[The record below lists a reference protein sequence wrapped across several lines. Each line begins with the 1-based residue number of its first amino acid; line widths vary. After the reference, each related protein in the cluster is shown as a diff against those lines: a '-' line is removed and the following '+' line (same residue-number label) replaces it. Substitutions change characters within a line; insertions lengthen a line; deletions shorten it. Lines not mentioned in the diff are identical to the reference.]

1 MGTSSFKI
9 NLSLCDAN
17 RPIAVKF
24 EKQERNK
31 ERKRKKEMRYYFR
44 LKIIS
49 TNTSDGLS
57 IILINQGL
65 VMSVT
70 EKRFA

>member
-1 MGTSSFKI
+1 M
-9 NLSLCDAN
+9 LN
-17 RPIAVKF
+17 RLIAVKF
-24 EKQERNK
+24 EKQQTNQRKK
-31 ERKRKKEMRYYFR
+31 ERKKKEMRYYFR

-49 TNTSDGLS
+49 TNISDVES

-65 VMSVT
+65 VTSVT

>member
-1 MGTSSFKI
+1 M
-9 NLSLCDAN
+9 LN

-24 EKQERNK
+24 EKQQTNQRKK
-31 ERKRKKEMRYYFR
+31 ERKKKEMRYYFR

-49 TNTSDGLS
+49 TNTSDIES

-65 VMSVT
+65 VTSVT

>member
-1 MGTSSFKI
+1 M
-9 NLSLCDAN
+9 LN

-24 EKQERNK
+24 EKQQTNQRKK
-31 ERKRKKEMRYYFR
+31 ERKKKEMRYYFR

-49 TNTSDGLS
+49 TNISDVES
-57 IILINQGL
+57 IIPINQGL
-65 VMSVT
+65 VTSVT

>member
-1 MGTSSFKI
+1 MP
-9 NLSLCDAN
+9 N

-24 EKQERNK
+24 EKQQTNQRKK
-31 ERKRKKEMRYYFR
+31 ERKKKEMRYYFR

-49 TNTSDGLS
+49 TNTSDVES

-65 VMSVT
+65 VTSVT